1 MHNPRSPRRSLFAG
15 TTLIFLALVSCMFS
29 TALVGAPKALKRGPV
44 PNVLIQAHVGQGHK
58 IAGATVTLRNHSGAI
73 VATGRTSRV
82 GTARMVAKGRP
93 SMRSPFTVS
102 VSGGRVAGKSFDGT
116 LVTVLSATTGHHWAL
131 VDYATTAAAK
141 MGGSQSGRF
150 KTNLVRVMRALG
162 FETRGM
168 FGFHDS
174 LVLRYETRHLGEAQ
188 LLRTATRAGGWDEF
202 TSHLARTAASHRR
215 VKGLRTSVVHSP
227 HPEYNRAYKF
237 RNLPKCKAPAKRNAK
252 TWKCTTPAK
261 PAKAKGKSEMQ
272 SSTSGQ
278 AFNPGS
284 STLGSSTVAGP
295 ASAGCSI
302 IPASASSST
311 ATTLEA
317 NLGSYGL
324 EVFAGL
330 ITGASL
336 TNSQGGFPAAVN
348 GLVGFAMTETNGALN
363 PSPVSGQL
371 SNIQNNIDCIGYEL
385 AQIQNALNDI
395 YVLDEQQQ
403 LYDDMGNSTNN
414 CMSSI
419 PQDYSDYLTYVSDA
433 AEEPSSATALS
444 SINPSLSGTGDP
456 PGAIANWQSAITTC
470 GSAIYADLFG
480 AGGDGSSGGGWAQ
493 AVSMATGNLIAPG
506 VGNDTVALSPSTAEW
521 LQQFLNY
528 WQTVTYEQVTL
539 QQEVWNYDNV
549 ANGTTSAPCPTCQ
562 TMYIGLGLYNATYN
576 PTGSATCPAAA
587 SQTSFV
593 SFAPG
598 SGGFNYCQAMQD
610 FADVYVNDTYSDEL
624 LYYGGGGQTSSNWVG
639 GSGDFAMS
647 AVPMGLGAS
656 SSTKPTNVGSAQMV
670 SPQTIAN
677 LCLNGNGPNLQSSCS
692 ATLSG
697 YSASNALSSYNATP
711 AGSLQAPYEAW
722 FAPQVAKTAALASGY
737 DFNALT
743 AFFNQQLNATAS
755 STAPGGVA
763 LGATGSCSSSSTSCW
778 QLVSSDNVYGVNTH
792 DCNAVT
798 TANGC
803 TFGLNQYWAQVTAS
817 AAFNTPSPWQN
828 GDGETI
834 TVGSGTDANAA
845 PLYQSVFPQ
854 PVPAGAYLL
863 SRPWAQGTDPPAAPV
878 INQAAYLSSGGSTM
892 SITATSGCPS
902 AGCAWSWGPSGPP
915 SGFSSSSLT
924 TAGVLTIPSGVTPPS
939 TLSVVAGNSLTFSA
953 PTTVSV
959 ITAPKVLYLG
969 FPGTDLPAGTAW
981 QLYAPNC
988 PVSSCTWAFAPNG
1001 TTAPF
1006 ISGVVNGVAN
1016 DMPGTFTLTP
1026 SGLLT
1031 ATETLPGS
1039 SSPAGTP
1046 SDEQAAASEVAV
1058 TASGPSGATLFM
1070 DMMAPNSV
1078 YATNN
1083 GFPAG
1088 MTTCPSASPDEWF
1101 TQDLSSCYLD
1111 PVSSP

>member
-1 MHNPRSPRRSLFAG
+1 MLM
-15 TTLIFLALVSCMFS
+15 ALVSCVFS
-29 TALVGAPKALKRGPV
+29 SALAGAPKAAPRVPV

-58 IAGATVTLRNHSGAI
+58 IAGATVTVRDHSGGI
-73 VATGRTSRV
+73 VATGRTSGV
-82 GTARMVAKGRP
+82 GTAKLVARGRP
-93 SMRSPFTVS
+93 STRAPFTVS
-102 VSGGRVAGKSFDGT
+102 VTGGRFAGKAFDGT
-116 LVTVLSATTGHHWAL
+116 LVTMLSSNSGHHWAII
-131 VDYATTAAAK
+131 DYATTAAAK
-141 MGGSQSGRF
+141 MGGSQSGGF
-150 KTNLVRVMRALG
+150 KRNLVHVMRALG

-168 FGFHDS
+168 FGFRDN
-174 LVLRYETRHLGEAQ
+174 LVLRYETRKVGSAQ
-188 LLRTATRAGGWDEF
+188 LLRVAQRAGGWDAF
-202 TSHLARTAASHRR
+202 TTQLAQTASGHRR
-215 VKGLRTSVVHSP
+215 VRGLRTAVVHSP
-227 HPEYNRAYKF
+227 HPQYNRDYRF
-237 RNLPKCKAPAKRNAK
+237 RNLPRCTAPARRSPKTWRCVRPTRPAK
-252 TWKCTTPAK
+252 TKR
-261 PAKAKGKSEMQ
+261 KSEMQ
-272 SSTSGQ
+272 STTSGQ
-278 AFNPGS
+278 AFNPG
-284 STLGSSTVAGP
+284 TGKMGTSTVAGP

-302 IPASASSST
+302 IPASASSSS

-317 NLGSYGL
+317 NLASYGL

-330 ITGASL
+330 ITGANM
-336 TNSQGGFPAAVN
+336 TNPQGGFPAAVS

-433 AEEPSSATALS
+433 AESPSSATALS
-444 SINPSLSGTGDP
+444 SSNPSLSGAGDP

-480 AGGDGSSGGGWAQ
+480 AGSDGSSGGGWAQ

-506 VGNDTVALSPSTAEW
+506 VGDDSVGLSPGTVEW

-549 ANGTTSAPCPTCQ
+549 ANGTATVPCPTCQ

-587 SQTSFV
+587 SQTNFV

-624 LYYGGGGQTSSNWVG
+624 LYYGGGGQTSSNWLG
-639 GSGDFAMS
+639 GSGNFAMS

-656 SSTKPTNVGSAQMV
+656 SSTKPSSVGSAQMV

-677 LCLNGNGPNLQSSCS
+677 LCLNGTGPNLQSSCS

-722 FAPQVAKTAALASGY
+722 FAPQVAKTAALGSGY
-737 DFNALT
+737 NFNALT

-763 LGATGSCSSSSTSCW
+763 LGATGSCSGSSTSCW
-778 QLVSSDNVYGVNTH
+778 QLVSADNVYGVNTH
-792 DCNAVT
+792 YCNAVT

-803 TFGLNQYWAQVTAS
+803 TIGLNQYWAQVTAS
-817 AAFNTPSPWQN
+817 AAFNTPAPWQN

-834 TVGSGTDANAA
+834 TVGSGTDVNAA
-845 PLYQSVFPQ
+845 PLAQSVFPQ

-878 INQAAYLSSGGSTM
+878 INQAAYLSSGGSTL

-902 AGCAWSWGPSGPP
+902 AGCTWSWGPSGPP

-924 TAGVLTIPSGVTPPS
+924 TVGVLTIPSGVTPPS

-1001 TTAPF
+1001 TTVPF

-1016 DMPGTFTLTP
+1016 GMPGTFTLTP

-1046 SDEQAAASEVAV
+1046 SDQLMPASEVAV
-1058 TASGPSGATLFM
+1058 TASGPSGATMFLDPM
-1070 DMMAPNSV
+1070 SPNSGF
-1078 YATNN
+1078 TTSN

-1088 MTTCPSASPDEWF
+1088 MTTCPPSSPDEWF
-1101 TQDLSSCYLD
+1101 TQDSSSCYLV